1 MNENKIYRMVFEEI
15 KESLEWSRSSN
26 NEAYSVYVDGVIS
39 LADRMIRDLDKTNN
53 DILENTNKR

>member
-53 DILENTNKR
+53 DILENTNKG